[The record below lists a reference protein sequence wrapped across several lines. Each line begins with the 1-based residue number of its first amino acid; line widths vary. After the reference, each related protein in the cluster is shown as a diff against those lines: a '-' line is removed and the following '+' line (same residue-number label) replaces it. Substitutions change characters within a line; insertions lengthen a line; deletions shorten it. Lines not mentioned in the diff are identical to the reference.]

1 MFTPQQIVTRLLE
14 GTLTA
19 QQSLERLAQ
28 VDPGDK
34 HQFMDAIIDRSDLL
48 LSSDPEPGS
57 ATTHYERGM
66 DVIAE
71 LLPLVQKKYGL
82 RLTHDM
88 HNRIF
93 NFSQANIAKRDE
105 LSEDRKAALVRL
117 FVGLQAKSPIA
128 AVQFLTRGL
137 IETRTKLIFE
147 VLSPYID
154 RPLMID
160 AAIQVDR
167 IDILG
172 KKSGWEECLPH
183 LTAAGRDAHMGR
195 DLGL

>member
-1 MFTPQQIVTRLLE
+1 MLTPQQIVTRLLE

-28 VDPGDK
+28 VDPVDK
-34 HQFMDAIIDRSDLL
+34 HQFMDGIIDRSDLL

-57 ATTHYERGM
+57 ATTHYERGL

-71 LLPLVQKKYGL
+71 LLPLAQKKYGSS
-82 RLTHDM
+82 LTHDM

-93 NFSQANIAKRDE
+93 NFFPPSASKRNE
-105 LSEDRKAALVRL
+105 LSEDRKAGLIRL
-117 FVGLQAKSPIA
+117 FVGLQAKSPVA

-137 IETRTKLIFE
+137 LDARTQLIFQ
-147 VLSPYID
+147 VLAPYID

-160 AAIQVDR
+160 AAIQADR

-183 LTAAGRDAHMGR
+183 LTPTGRDAHMGR